1 MIDFD
6 ETANVENGVQ
16 VPEIPNL
23 PRLECS
29 CLGGN
34 KSCIRCGGTGMRTT
48 ETEATP
54 RTPIPRRG
62 GRSATQPHRAP
73 KVVPPLVN
81 IEVTPPNTHNKESNR
96 TRSGSVRHS
105 KGVPQEI
112 KPVSVEELLMAWKR
126 SNKSALQEHTLEGW
140 MGDLVFGNTIC
151 DQDSRKLCLSNP
163 SSPQGQAAWLR
174 LLCLGCCL
182 SARIERTTLKRF
194 WEEELP
200 DVWRALTPPSGKR
213 EQSKSY
219 TEKLDSFF
227 DRAIHKQF
235 KNRNASW
242 EDAELW
248 RRVFYDFRKMHEF
261 VYQNDLA
268 GSLLDLVKEPR
279 LIWSALAHF
288 LKSGFLP
295 SGEKAW
301 RGVIGQSMT
310 SPILFILREL
320 RRLDIMDHRFDA
332 SCFYMN
338 TAARRVAYGLGWITL
353 SEVIFTD
360 FDGLVNLSHKCH
372 KRMQKEVPELLPWF
386 DLPLQIYRSK
396 K

>member
-1 MIDFD
+1 
-6 ETANVENGVQ
+6 
-16 VPEIPNL
+16 
-23 PRLECS
+23 
-29 CLGGN
+29 
-34 KSCIRCGGTGMRTT
+34 
-48 ETEATP
+48 
-54 RTPIPRRG
+54 
-62 GRSATQPHRAP
+62 
-73 KVVPPLVN
+73 
-81 IEVTPPNTHNKESNR
+81 
-96 TRSGSVRHS
+96 
-105 KGVPQEI
+105 
-112 KPVSVEELLMAWKR
+112 
-126 SNKSALQEHTLEGW
+126 
-140 MGDLVFGNTIC
+140 
-151 DQDSRKLCLSNP
+151 
-163 SSPQGQAAWLR
+163 
-174 LLCLGCCL
+174 
-182 SARIERTTLKRF
+182 
-194 WEEELP
+194 
-200 DVWRALTPPSGKR
+200 
-213 EQSKSY
+213 
-219 TEKLDSFF
+219 
-227 DRAIHKQF
+227 
-235 KNRNASW
+235 
-242 EDAELW
+242 
-248 RRVFYDFRKMHEF
+248 MHEF